1 MSTLNATFPCLMVIF
16 AKGEELDNPQYV
28 HLHNE
33 DDARRMYARFEEKH
47 KANGWH
53 CTAAVHYYSTEY
65 TATAE
70 EHHADVDAC
79 LAEPNSSAAE
89 PKPTY
94 EQLEAKIERMDAM
107 QREHRLEKERAISE
121 SMNPDSVRELLE
133 LKKVLKKL
141 VAERRAQITSLKH
154 RLIDQLHK
162 YRRLRTAARKAVV
175 PHVSGEPVMG
185 MTFPF
190 TLDTAHRDTVEL
202 TVTGVDIV
210 DGKHRVHMTA
220 DIRLPEAQPQQVP
233 SPVVEPTFVEVRDVP
248 GVVTQLSLDL
258 VAPPPAVEPPPVPSS
273 SAEHRSVTRVFSI
286 GSHLPVWEAPTPS
299 GFTPPAVGA
308 YTPSLD
314 EKGNTVGR
322 SQDHS
327 NLLAYEQA
335 GASAVADEEDAY
347 FAAALKEAAKAT
359 TLTFGGVTIG
369 VDGDMLF
376 LTDMWKAAGSDDSK
390 KPARWRALPGAQEFI
405 EFIEESVIGKSDNE
419 SFRTVRGGA
428 DQGTW
433 AHWQLGMA
441 YAKYLSPSFHAWCNS
456 VVRAH
461 MLGRVA
467 PATPASFVEPK
478 ATMDWHKYS
487 MEMHK
492 QAMEVHQQHMEREKE
507 WYATTHLLEV
517 KNSKT
522 IALLKAEND
531 GQAEVITA
539 QYNELT
545 EYKDFFAGGDSGVS
559 TVALNMGYNE
569 QFFFSL
575 MREHGLI
582 VSGRTAGWSYGL
594 QTDPYKEYIDKG
606 WFVVRPNLPHRRRHP
621 FTGKMEVK
629 QSSTTLI
636 TNLGWLNLYRMYGE
650 HGTHWH
656 RGQPA
661 HLFPISPCNRRI
673 TAEELDN
680 YRRKLWAMWTKEAL
694 AQGMRYADIPPYPT
708 QKDED
713 E

>member
-1 MSTLNATFPCLMVIF
+1 MKDKLNATFPCLMVISE
-16 AKGEELDNPQYV
+16 KGREFDGPLYV

-33 DDARRMYARFEEKH
+33 EDVRR
-47 KANGWH
+47 ANSRLADKREAYGWSPGV
-53 CTAAVHYYSTEY
+53 AIRQYSTEY
-65 TATAE
+65 TTAA
-70 EHHADVDAC
+70 EHDADVVAC
-79 LAEPNSSAAE
+79 MAEPNSSTKD

-94 EQLEAKIERMDAM
+94 EQLEEKIVRLDGMLEQRVKEVDSLYQEGRSPRGTVEMLQQELRVERVKVNDLRR
-107 QREHRLEKERAISE
+107 QLQDEVTYSHE
-121 SMNPDSVRELLE
+121 LE
-133 LKKVLKKL
+133 LE
-141 VAERRAQITSLKH
+141 VAKH
-154 RLIDQLHK
+154 REKMIP
-162 YRRLRTAARKAVV
+162 TFGA
-175 PHVSGEPVMG
+175 PITG

-190 TLDTAHRDTVEL
+190 TIDTPHRDIVEIA
-202 TVTGVDIV
+202 VTWVGIAN
-210 DGKHRVHMTA
+210 GKHRVHMTA
-220 DIRLPEAQPQQVP
+220 DIRLPETQPQEAP
-233 SPVVEPTFVEVRDVP
+233 SPVGGPEFVEVRYVP

-258 VAPPPAVEPPPVPSS
+258 VAPPPEPVTEPAAPPP
-273 SAEHRSVTRVFSI
+273 T
-286 GSHLPVWEAPTPS
+286 PTE
-299 GFTPPAVGA
+299 
-308 YTPSLD
+308 YTPSIVGSYGVSLT
-314 EKGNTVGR
+314 KNGNTAGR
-322 SQDHS
+322 SQDHT

-335 GASAVADEEDAY
+335 AAATVADREDEY
-347 FAAALKEAAKAT
+347 IAARVKEAAKAAT

-467 PATPASFVEPK
+467 PAPPASFVEPK
-478 ATMDWHKYS
+478 STMDWHKHL

-492 QAMEVHQQHMEREKE
+492 QSMEREQT
-507 WYATTHLLEV
+507 WHGTVRLLEE
-517 KNSKT
+517 KNRET
-522 IALLKAEND
+522 VALLKAEND

-539 QYNELT
+539 QYSQLA
-545 EYKDFFAGGDSGVS
+545 EYKDFFAGGDTGVS
-559 TVALNMGYNE
+559 TVALSMGYSE
-569 QFFFSL
+569 QFFFAL

-582 VSGRTAGWSYGL
+582 VNGRTAGWSYSL

-636 TNLGWLNLYRMYGE
+636 TNLGWLNLHKMYGE
-650 HGTHWH
+650 HGTYW
-656 RGQPA
+656 QSSKPA
-661 HLFPISPCNRRI
+661 DLLHVSPANRRV
-673 TAEELDN
+673 TAGELDE
-680 YRRKLWAMWTKEAL
+680 YRRKLWAMWTKEAI
-694 AQGMRYADIPPYPT
+694 AQGMRYSDIPPYPHA
-708 QKDED
+708 KKRR
-713 E
+713 